1 MAEHH
6 KFGKRSVG
14 CLAEMEPKLAEV
26 FKLALKYSKYDFGI
40 TQALRTEEEQK
51 KNVEDGNSQTMK
63 SRHLPNANGLSE
75 AGDIVIY
82 INGKVTWNEKH
93 YRKVAAAF
101 FKAAFELGTAI
112 EWGGHWESIFDGPH
126 FQLSGGFKS

>member
-1 MAEHH
+1 MAAHH
-6 KFGKRSVG
+6 KFGKRSLE

-40 TQALRTEEEQK
+40 TQALRTLEEQEE
-51 KNVEDGNSQTMK
+51 NVKSGNSKTMK
-63 SRHLPNANGLSE
+63 SRHLPNEKGLSE
-75 AGDIVIY
+75 AGDILIY
-82 INGKVTWNEKH
+82 VNGKGTYKANY

-101 FKAAFELGTAI
+101 FRAAIELGTPI

-126 FQLSGGFKS
+126 YQLAGGFQ